1 MCLFLYAFIWYG
13 SDNRGLCAVFGA
25 GWVLMI
31 KESLHMLLAAFALG
45 VMDLG
50 GVVCTYIHSSKDL
63 FGFYETLQ
71 ETAIVDCQEFTVE
84 V

>member
-1 MCLFLYAFIWYG
+1 
-13 SDNRGLCAVFGA
+13 
-25 GWVLMI
+25 MI